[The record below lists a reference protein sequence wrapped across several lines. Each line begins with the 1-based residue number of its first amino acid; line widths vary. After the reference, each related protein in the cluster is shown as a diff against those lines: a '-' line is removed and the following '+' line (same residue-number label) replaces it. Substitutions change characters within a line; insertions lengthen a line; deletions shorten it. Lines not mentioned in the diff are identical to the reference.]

1 MSLATIRVVLT
12 PPTIRRTVIMA
23 SPDVAREISAR
34 RAADDALQTD
44 IDSLESRVDTLET
57 SGGGGGGGGAN
68 LGITRTATTATIT
81 SDSGTDATIPAADA
95 SNAGVMTAAQVTK
108 LAGIATGAT
117 ANSSDA
123 TLLSRN
129 NHTDT
134 QAISTITGLQD
145 ALDGKAPTFT
155 TSEGSNG
162 ASDSGKV
169 VVFDEDGALSS
180 SSFFYLYAGNG
191 SGHVAFALDTV
202 TGVTGPQTITV
213 LGDTGTLALREW
225 VTSEFVSSTETR
237 ASNTFCAG
245 PADAS
250 VQGAD
255 FRRISADDLS
265 PDNYSTATATN
276 VLHGNMTWEKVALA
290 ADVSGMLPVAN
301 GGTGLTA
308 VGSARQRLMTN
319 AAGTAMEFADEVV
332 SVGFSTDGAGSAI
345 PTGKVAGYVTV
356 PFAATIVG
364 YSIMADTGTC
374 TIKTWK
380 KASGTAVPTV
390 SDNISTSGV
399 SLSTGTTVTST
410 TTSDFTTTAI
420 AAGDILAFNITS
432 LASATELTFQL
443 KLKKL

>member
-1 MSLATIRVVLT
+1 MADIATLAIN
-12 PPTIRRTVIMA
+12 
-23 SPDVAREISAR
+23 
-34 RAADDALQTD
+34 TD
-44 IDSLESRVDTLET
+44 PLIATLEIQ
-57 SGGGGGGGGAN
+57 SVLNAGDGGGATN
-68 LGITRTATTATIT
+68 LGVTRTSTAVTVT
-81 SDSGTDATIPAADA
+81 SDTGTDAAISAADA
-95 SNAGVMTAAQVTK
+95 SNAGVMTAADKSK
-108 LAGIATGAT
+108 LNGIASGAT

-123 TLLSRN
+123 TLLSRL

-134 QAISTITGLQD
+134 QAISTIAGLQT

-155 TSEGSNG
+155 TSEGGNG

-191 SGHVAFALDTV
+191 SGYVAFALDTV

-225 VTSEFVSSTETR
+225 VTSEFVSGTETR

-276 VLHGNMTWEKVALA
+276 VLHGNMTWAKVALA
-290 ADVSGMLPVAN
+290 ADVSGTLPVAN

-319 AAGTAMEFADEVV
+319 SAGTAMEFADEVV

-420 AAGDILAFNITS
+420 AAGDILAFNITA